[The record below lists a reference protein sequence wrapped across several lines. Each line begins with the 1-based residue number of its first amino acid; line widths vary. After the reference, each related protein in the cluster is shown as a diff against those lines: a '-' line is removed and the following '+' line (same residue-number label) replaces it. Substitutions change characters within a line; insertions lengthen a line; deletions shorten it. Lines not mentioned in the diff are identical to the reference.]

1 MSKIFN
7 VRLPDAAASPIYD
20 PQKFNQLVRSLEQ
33 IVLQLNSTYGS
44 VVDEN
49 TSGAQRWFGGGGAGA
64 GGGFAGGIRGFQ
76 LSNGILLPH
85 AMLLSDQD
93 QTNASITGEN
103 LITYNTVA
111 LTNGIRVVDNSKIYV
126 PCAGQYLVTFS
137 LQVSNRGNATQEFEV
152 WAKDTGTN
160 YPLSNTRFD
169 IPARK
174 SASIWSHIVPMISG
188 IFTVNDPINNYL
200 QLAWWSDSLDV
211 FLEHY
216 AAGTSPTRPAIPSVI
231 LTINFVSAG

>member
-7 VRLPDAAASPIYD
+7 VRLPDASANINYD

-33 IVLQLNSTYGS
+33 IVLQLNTSYGS

-49 TSGAQRWFGGGGAGA
+49 TAGAQRWFSGSGGA
-64 GGGFAGGIRGFQ
+64 GGGFTGGIRGFQ

-93 QTNASITGEN
+93 QANASITGEN
-103 LITYNTVA
+103 ILTYDTVA
-111 LTNGIRVVDNSKIYV
+111 LSNGIRVVDNTKIYV
-126 PCAGQYLVTFS
+126 PCAGQYLVTFT
-137 LQVSNRGNATQEFEV
+137 LQVSNRGNAVQEFEV

-174 SASIWSHIVPMISG
+174 SSGVWAHIVPAITG

-200 QLAWWSDSLDV
+200 EIAWWSDSLDV

-216 AAGTSPTRPAIPSVI
+216 ADGTSPTRPAIPSVI